1 MLSCDAGQRQQP
13 QLQASPGMMRV
24 NSRNS
29 RVQWLHAF
37 STFRGITL
45 MQPDCNLRSYDSNLC
60 CLQKYHITLASDQ
73 RAYNLSPI
81 SSSYAIQ
88 RCLLF
93 ELPQQFSGPFLWYWT
108 LCFFVFALDY
118 IYWCTCLIASLDYEL
133 PEAGVCVWLQ
143 NHHCNP
149 LPIVSIP

>member
-45 MQPDCNLRSYDSNLC
+45 MQPDCNLRRYDSNLC
-60 CLQKYHITLASDQ
+60 CLQKYYITLASDQ

-108 LCFFVFALDY
+108 LCFFCFCFGLHLSMY
-118 IYWCTCLIASLDYEL
+118 MSHCFTRLWTPWGRGMCLTSKS
-133 PEAGVCVWLQ
+133 
-143 NHHCNP
+143 P
-149 LPIVSIP
+149 L